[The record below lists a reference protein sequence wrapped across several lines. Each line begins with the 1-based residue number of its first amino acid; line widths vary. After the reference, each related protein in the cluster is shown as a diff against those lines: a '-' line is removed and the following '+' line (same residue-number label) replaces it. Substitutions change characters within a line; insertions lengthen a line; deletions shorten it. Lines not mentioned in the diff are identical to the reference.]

1 MEIFKYPDYNSLSEA
16 AGDHIVERLK
26 SYETC
31 LIGLSTGFSPKLTYF
46 HIAKQLARIHSLVPK
61 VIGFQLDEWYGLSGD
76 NPGSCR
82 HYIAMNVI
90 KPWRL
95 NSNQYFCIDGQH
107 LDHEIQISEMKK
119 CLNRRPMD
127 ICILGL
133 GKNGHLALNEPGS
146 KLNDPCRIVDL
157 DIPSKTHKMLQNTDQ
172 NVLQG
177 ITVGIKEILESKELV
192 LLVSGPEKKKA
203 FNKLIDKAP
212 IENFPASAIYHHNN
226 WKCFV
231 DKSSVN
237 NLNIL

>member
-1 MEIFKYPDYNSLSEA
+1 
-16 AGDHIVERLK
+16 
-26 SYETC
+26 
-31 LIGLSTGFSPKLTYF
+31 
-46 HIAKQLARIHSLVPK
+46 
-61 VIGFQLDEWYGLSGD
+61 
-76 NPGSCR
+76 
-82 HYIAMNVI
+82 
-90 KPWRL
+90 
-95 NSNQYFCIDGQH
+95 
-107 LDHEIQISEMKK
+107 
-119 CLNRRPMD
+119 MD

-212 IENFPASAIYHHNN
+212 IENFPASAIYQHNN

-237 NLNIL
+237 NLNML

>member
-1 MEIFKYPDYNSLSEA
+1 MAIFKYPDYNCLSEA
-16 AGDHIVERLK
+16 AGEHIVHRLMN
-26 SYETC
+26 SETC
-31 LIGLSTGFSPKLTYF
+31 LIGMSTGFSPKLTYA
-46 HIAKQLARIHSLVPK
+46 HIAKQLARMPSLVEK
-61 VIGFQLDEWYGLSGD
+61 VIGFQLDEWYGLSEE

-82 HYIAMNVI
+82 HYFNMNVI
-90 KPWRL
+90 KPWKL
-95 NSNQYFCIDGQH
+95 NSDQCFCIDGQH
-107 LDHEIQISEMKK
+107 LDHKFQISEMKK

-172 NVLQG
+172 NVLKG

-192 LLVSGPEKKKA
+192 LLVTGPKKKKA
-203 FNKLIDKAP
+203 FNKLIDIAP
-212 IENFPASAIYHHNN
+212 IEDFPASAIYHHNN

-231 DKSSVN
+231 DESSVN
-237 NLNIL
+237 NFSI